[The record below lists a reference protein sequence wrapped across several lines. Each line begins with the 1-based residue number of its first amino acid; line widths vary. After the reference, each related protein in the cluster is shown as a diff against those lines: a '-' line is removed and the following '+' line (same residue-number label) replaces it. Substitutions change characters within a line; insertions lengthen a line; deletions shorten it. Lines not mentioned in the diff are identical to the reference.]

1 MGDSKH
7 NSKLSAAEALRAL
20 ADGQTL
26 SVLLQDGTNRC
37 VRLGQEGIV
46 VTVPGDAALFNANG
60 YQIVQRDVGADPK
73 TWDVIWSSRSAGS
86 YVVYYVDQG
95 WVWVLHDR
103 GSLKVPTGYTRAA
116 WREMCAT
123 ASKIIRASCC
133 NGSN

>member
-26 SVLLQDGTNRC
+26 SVLPQDGTNRC

-46 VTVPGDAALFNANG
+46 VTVPGDAVLFNANG

-73 TWDVIWSSRSAGS
+73 AWDVIWSSRSDGP
-86 YVVYYVDQG
+86 YVVYYVDQSC
-95 WVWVLHDR
+95 VWSLHVR
-103 GSLKVPTGYTRAA
+103 GSLQIPTGYARAA

-133 NGSN
+133 DGGN